1 MCINGSLVVGIV
13 IFIVFIGNVVDM
25 VENVKMCIGELL

>member
-1 MCINGSLVVGIV
+1 MCIDGNLVIGIV

-25 VENVKMCIGELL
+25 VEVVKKCIDELF